1 MTVIESPTSESPARR
16 RRDAEENRAAL
27 LTAAGAVLNRDP
39 DASLDAI
46 AAEAGLSRRAVYGHF
61 ATRDELVR
69 SLLAHGASRV
79 LTAVDEITHPEPLV
93 RLALI
98 GVRLW
103 REVEAVRV
111 MAQFA
116 VRGPHQ
122 HEIAAALEPLRHRV
136 RATVDDG
143 VSDGSVRTD
152 IPSAL
157 LARLIEGA
165 ALTVLDE
172 AARTRID
179 GPTGQ
184 RLVALSVLAIAGL
197 DAATADALV
206 ARTPELRA

>member
-1 MTVIESPTSESPARR
+1 MTLIESGAPTRTR
-16 RRDAEENRAAL
+16 RRDAEENRLAL
-27 LTAAGAVLNRDP
+27 LAAAGVVLNRDP

-79 LTAVDEITHPEPLV
+79 LAAVDDVEHPEPLV

-122 HEIAAALEPLRHRV
+122 HELALALEPLRDRV
-136 RATVDDG
+136 RRTVDEG
-143 VSDGSVRTD
+143 IAASTVRSD
-152 IPSAL
+152 IPPAL

-172 AARTRID
+172 AARTPLD
-179 GPTGQ
+179 GALGE

-197 DAATADALV
+197 DAASASALI
-206 ARTPELRA
+206 ARIPELSA